1 MSDSDGDTSGLDIA
15 SAVAAKQLSAQEAV
29 ATCLDRIEALN
40 PRVNAFTAVH
50 KDRAL
55 ARAQA
60 VDQQV
65 QSGQQLPLAGV
76 PFAVKNLFDIEDQ
89 TTLAGSKINQQN
101 AVAAADA
108 LMIQRI
114 EAAGGVLVG
123 ALNMGE
129 FAYDFTGENQ
139 HYGDC
144 RNPWNLA
151 HMTGGS
157 SSGSGAALASGMV
170 PLTLGSDTNG
180 SIRVPSALCGTYGL
194 KPTYGRL
201 PRTGS
206 YPFCDSLDHVGPMAR
221 SVAELAAAY
230 NVMQG
235 FDATDHVCVSR
246 QPDLVDVQSID
257 GKTLRIGVLQG
268 YFAPQE
274 FDEATQV
281 VADCA
286 KALEAMGVAVDDCEL
301 DLAEAGRSA
310 AFLITNIEGASLHYE
325 KILQRADD
333 FDPDTRDRF
342 IAGSL
347 LPAAWYARAQRVR
360 RQYAEEAAELFRRF
374 DVLLAPATPMRA
386 PLRGQK
392 TMLMGGS
399 EVNVRANLGYF
410 TQPISCIGLPVVCA
424 PVMQSQFGTPQTA
437 QAVSVSA
444 ATPSMG
450 VQIIA
455 APWREDLC
463 FKVASLLADA
473 SITRS
478 EVAPVSTQD

>member
-1 MSDSDGDTSGLDIA
+1 MSDSNGDTSGLDIA
-15 SAVAAKQLSAQEAV
+15 SAVAAKQLYAQEAV

-144 RNPWNLA
+144 RNPWNMA

-221 SVAELAAAY
+221 SVNDLAMAY
-230 NVMQG
+230 NALQG
-235 FDATDHVCVSR
+235 FDASDHACAQRPVELINATQRSR
-246 QPDLVDVQSID
+246 QP
-257 GKTLRIGVLQG
+257 LRVGVLQG
-268 YFAPQE
+268 YFDPPE
-274 FDEATQV
+274 FSDATQV
-281 VADCA
+281 VDTCA
-286 KALEAMGVAVDDCEL
+286 KALAAAGARVDYCQLE
-301 DLAEAGRSA
+301 LAEAGRSA
-310 AFLITNIEGASLHYE
+310 AFLITNMEGANLHYE
-325 KILQRADD
+325 KVIAQAEA
-333 FDPDTRDRF
+333 FDADTRDRF

-347 LPAAWYARAQRVR
+347 LPGAWYLRAQRLR
-360 RQYAEEAAELFRRF
+360 RQYAQQAAQLFGHY
-374 DVLLAPATPMRA
+374 DVLLAPATPIRA
-386 PLRGQK
+386 PLLGQK
-392 TMLMGGS
+392 TMRMGAS
-399 EVNVRANLGYF
+399 ELNVRANLGYF
-410 TQPISCIGLPVVCA
+410 TQPISCIGLPVICA
-424 PVMQSQFGTPQTA
+424 PLL
-437 QAVSVSA
+437 QADSNGPA
-444 ATPSMG
+444 PALG

-463 FKVASLLADA
+463 FMAAAQLANTGT
-473 SITRS
+473 TRS
-478 EVAPVSTQD
+478 EVVATAKT

>member
-1 MSDSDGDTSGLDIA
+1 MSDSDSVVSGLDIA
-15 SAVAAKQLSAQEAV
+15 SAVAAKRLSAREAV
-29 ATCLDRIEALN
+29 ITSLDRIDALN
-40 PRVNAFTAVH
+40 PLVNAFTAIH
-50 KDRAL
+50 RDRAL

-65 QSGQQLPLAGV
+65 QNGQQLPLAGV
-76 PFAVKNLFDIEDQ
+76 PFAAKNLFDIEDEI
-89 TTLAGSKINQQN
+89 TLAGSKINQQN
-101 AVAAADA
+101 AVATTDA
-108 LMIQRI
+108 LMIKRL

-144 RNPWNLA
+144 CNPWNLTR
-151 HMTGGS
+151 MTGGS

-201 PRTGS
+201 PRTGT

-221 SVAELAAAY
+221 SLGELVAAY

-235 FDATDHVCVSR
+235 FDATDHVCVPR
-246 QPDLVDVQSID
+246 QLDLVDVQSSV
-257 GKTLRIGVLQG
+257 GKALRIGVLQG

-286 KALEAMGVAVDDCEL
+286 KALEVMGLAVDGCEL
-301 DLAEAGRSA
+301 SLAQAGRSA

-325 KILQRADD
+325 KILRRVDE
-333 FDPDTRDRF
+333 FDSDTRDRF

-360 RQYAEEAAELFRRF
+360 RQYAKEATELFRRF
-374 DVLLAPATPMRA
+374 DVLLAPATPIRA

-392 TMLMGGS
+392 TMSMGGN

-424 PVMQSQFGTPQTA
+424 PVMQPDFVKPKALQ
-437 QAVSVSA
+437 SA
-444 ATPSMG
+444 SATGATPSMG

-455 APWREDLC
+455 APWREDVC
-463 FKVASLLADA
+463 FKVASMLADA
-473 SITRS
+473 EVTRS
-478 EVAPVSTQD
+478 EVAPGSMQD

>member
-1 MSDSDGDTSGLDIA
+1 MSNSDGDASGLDIA
-15 SAVAAKQLSAQEAV
+15 SAVAAKRLSAQDAV
-29 ATCLDRIEALN
+29 ATCLARIEALN
-40 PRVNAFTAVH
+40 PRINAFTAVH
-50 KDRAL
+50 TDRAL

-60 VDQQV
+60 VDQRV
-65 QSGQQLPLAGV
+65 QDGQQLPLAGV

-101 AVAAADA
+101 AVADSDA

-221 SVAELAAAY
+221 SVAELAVAY

-235 FDATDHVCVSR
+235 FDATDHVCVAR
-246 QPDLVDVQSID
+246 QPDLVDVQATD

-268 YFAPQE
+268 YFAPAE

-286 KALEAMGVAVDDCEL
+286 KALEAMGVAVADCEL
-301 DLAEAGRSA
+301 NLAQAGRSA

-347 LPAAWYARAQRVR
+347 LPASWYARAQRVR
-360 RQYAEEAAELFRRF
+360 RQYANEAAELFRHF
-374 DVLLAPATPMRA
+374 DVLLAPATPIRA

-392 TMLMGGS
+392 NMSMGGS
-399 EVNVRANLGYF
+399 QVNVRANLGYF

-424 PVMQSQFGTPQTA
+424 PVMQSQFGTPQAAGSASAT
-437 QAVSVSA
+437 A

-463 FKVASLLADA
+463 FKVASLLAAA
-473 SITRS
+473 SVTRS

>member
-1 MSDSDGDTSGLDIA
+1 MSDSNGDTSGLDIA

-144 RNPWNLA
+144 RNPWNMA

-221 SVAELAAAY
+221 SVNDLAMAY
-230 NVMQG
+230 NALQG
-235 FDATDHVCVSR
+235 FDASDHACAQRPVELINATQRSR
-246 QPDLVDVQSID
+246 QP
-257 GKTLRIGVLQG
+257 LRVGVLQG
-268 YFAPQE
+268 YFDPPE
-274 FDEATQV
+274 FSDATQV
-281 VADCA
+281 VDTCA
-286 KALEAMGVAVDDCEL
+286 KALAAAGARVDYCQLE
-301 DLAEAGRSA
+301 LAEAGRSA
-310 AFLITNIEGASLHYE
+310 AFLITNMEGANLHYE
-325 KILQRADD
+325 KVIAQAEA
-333 FDPDTRDRF
+333 FDADTRDRF

-347 LPAAWYARAQRVR
+347 LPGAWYLRAQRLR
-360 RQYAEEAAELFRRF
+360 RQYAQQAAQLFGHY
-374 DVLLAPATPMRA
+374 DVLLAPATPIRA
-386 PLRGQK
+386 PLLGQK
-392 TMLMGGS
+392 TMRMGAS
-399 EVNVRANLGYF
+399 ELNVRANLGYF
-410 TQPISCIGLPVVCA
+410 TQPISCIGLPVICA
-424 PVMQSQFGTPQTA
+424 PLL
-437 QAVSVSA
+437 QADSNGPA
-444 ATPSMG
+444 PALG

-463 FKVASLLADA
+463 FMAAAQLANPGT
-473 SITRS
+473 TRS
-478 EVAPVSTQD
+478 EVVATAKT